1 MVHVKRILS
10 VFLVILFTGCSAT
23 DTLTLSVL
31 EPADVELSP
40 GIDRI
45 GVIDRSFTENSR
57 NPLET
62 LDQIFSVKGPELDS
76 LGAAAGLTA
85 LIEELSVNERI
96 ASVEILNTDRL
107 GNPAYGAFPAPLGWD
122 RIDELCTEYGVQA
135 IFSLE
140 FYDTD
145 SNVNYSTR
153 RVTVEGP
160 LGIEI
165 PALEHLAAV
174 ETTIQTGWRVYDNEA
189 GLIRDEFV
197 MGETVVTTGRGINPG
212 EAVKALTGRAEAV
225 QSVSRNMGNSYA
237 QSLLPYWT
245 RVRRDYFVKGNDQFE
260 LAKRRAQTG
269 NWDGAGE
276 IWLRQTDHS
285 NTKIAGRAHY
295 NMGIIS
301 EINGD
306 LDGALEW
313 VRTAYEEYGEKKAL
327 GYIRILQNRLARDEV
342 LRRQQSE

>member
-1 MVHVKRILS
+1 MIHSYRIFIIPL
-10 VFLVILFTGCSAT
+10 LILFTGCSAT
-23 DTLTLSVL
+23 NTLTLSVL
-31 EPADVELSP
+31 EPAEVELSP

-45 GVIDRSFTENSR
+45 GVIDRSLTQNGS
-57 NPLET
+57 NTLET

-85 LIEELSVNERI
+85 LIEELSVNERFSSI
-96 ASVEILNTDRL
+96 DQIITDRL
-107 GNPAYGAFPAPLGWD
+107 RNPVYGSFPAPLSWED
-122 RIDELCTEYGVQA
+122 IDELSTENGVRA

-145 SNVNYSTR
+145 SNISYSTR
-153 RVTVEGP
+153 RVTVQGP

-165 PALEHLAAV
+165 PALEHIAVV
-174 ETTIQTGWRVYDNEA
+174 ETTIQTGWRIYDNDA
-189 GLIRDEFV
+189 KLIRDEYV
-197 MGETVVTTGRGINPG
+197 MGETAVTTGRGINPG
-212 EAVKALTGRAEAV
+212 EAVKALTGRTEAV
-225 QSVSRNMGNSYA
+225 QAVSRNMGIRYA

-285 NTKIAGRAHY
+285 DMKLAGRAHY

-306 LDGALEW
+306 LEQAIEW

-327 GYIRILQNRLARDEV
+327 GYIRILQSRLVRDEQ
-342 LRRQQSE
+342 LRRQQSD